1 MKKLLTENSFAIIT
15 GLAAAASSVLIRK
28 ALDKAVEK
36 KTGKRPPL
44 NPDHEDYNVKDVL
57 IYSAATAVVGA
68 TAKVLVRHLTTKEW
82 KKLDG
87 DMPDEIE

>member
-1 MKKLLTENSFAIIT
+1 MKKILSKNSFAIIT

-28 ALDKAVEK
+28 AIHKSVEK
-36 KTGKRPPL
+36 KTGKKAPL
-44 NPDHEDYNVKDVL
+44 NPNHKDYNLKDVL

-87 DMPDEIE
+87 DTPEEIE